1 MGSPSSESLHDVMKS
16 ALFISYHSGQELR
29 LLVTIGLLTTRKQES
44 NPNNYHLNLLTNV
57 LSAL

>member
-29 LLVTIGLLTTRKQES
+29 LLVTIGLLTTKARK
-44 NPNNYHLNLLTNV
+44 
-57 LSAL
+57 